1 METEKRYGHG
11 PGAAVVQIP
20 HQLVDRDIFHKDHG
34 QLHPVHLK
42 RLLSTFIDTRGFY
55 IRMYNE
61 YECFHMI
68 HSFHSF
74 DVTSLYDVY

>member
-11 PGAAVVQIP
+11 RGAAVVQIR

-42 RLLSTFIDTRGFY
+42 RLLFTF
-55 IRMYNE
+55 
-61 YECFHMI
+61 C
-68 HSFHSF
+68 
-74 DVTSLYDVY
+74 